1 MGRDLNTLVWIFGNI
16 FSYVKKRVVL
26 PITYRTQCSVEVDYV
41 INWNGE
47 IYSIEVK
54 ANNSG
59 AIKICISLL
68 NREAQVVECE

>member
-1 MGRDLNTLVWIFGNI
+1 MSLLA
-16 FSYVKKRVVL
+16 
-26 PITYRTQCSVEVDYV
+26 ITYRTQCSVEVDYV

-59 AIKICISLL
+59 SIKICISLL